1 MSHNNQSEDQKQQR
15 AVGRFPVHGTD
26 HADRYSFFDAKG
38 RPLRR
43 GDLIRTNAGA
53 VWSVGTIEGM
63 RDGYGRLRMR
73 TGKDHLCEVMAVS
86 AARPILVDERTGR
99 LVEGTVFLEL

>member
-73 TGKDHLCEVMAVS
+73 TGKDHLCEVMAQPT
-86 AARPILVDERTGR
+86 ARALLVDEGTRR
-99 LVEGTVFLEL
+99 LVDGTVFLEL